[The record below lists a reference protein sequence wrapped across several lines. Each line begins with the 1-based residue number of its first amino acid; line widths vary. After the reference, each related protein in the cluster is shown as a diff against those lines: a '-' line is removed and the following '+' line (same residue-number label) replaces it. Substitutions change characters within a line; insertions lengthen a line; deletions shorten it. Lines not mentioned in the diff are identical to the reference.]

1 MSESSTDWDTLAARI
16 RGCTACS
23 ELASARTTVVVG
35 SHPDLRAT
43 VMLVGE
49 APGANEDESG
59 IPFVGRAGQLLDELL
74 AEAEMPRNT
83 VAVANVLKCRPP
95 KNRKPSRS
103 EVANCRSWL
112 TAQLAIADPA
122 IVVALGGTA
131 VEWFF
136 GAGAKIG
143 VLRGRFHEIG
153 GRQVLP
159 TYHPSAAIRFGPL
172 GMPRAALREDLV
184 LAAVRS
190 AQLAAT
196 KGVR

>member
-1 MSESSTDWDTLAARI
+1 MSQSPIEWETLAARI

-23 ELASARTTVVVG
+23 ELAATRTTVVVG
-35 SHPDLRAT
+35 SRPDLPT
-43 VMLVGE
+43 SVMLVGE

-59 IPFVGRAGQLLDELL
+59 FPFVGRAGRLLDELL
-74 AEAEMPRNT
+74 AEADMPRNT

-95 KNRKPSRS
+95 KNRKPSRL
-103 EVANCRSWL
+103 EIANCRAWL
-112 TAQLAIADPA
+112 TAQLAIVDPA

-153 GRQVLP
+153 GRRVLP
-159 TYHPSAAIRFGPL
+159 TYHPSAAIRFGPR
-172 GMPRAALREDLV
+172 GMPHAALREDLA
-184 LAAVRS
+184 LAAVES
-190 AQLAAT
+190 AQRAAM
-196 KGVR
+196 KGV